1 MLIGAREA
9 SVLTSELHCG
19 QWEHLDVPHP
29 YPHVTYAL
37 CGPVQDAWSL
47 VPGKVPDLPLV
58 WSFRLCFHSRFIQ
71 LTALG

>member
-9 SVLTSELHCG
+9 SVLTSELPCG

-37 CGPVQDAWSL
+37 CRPVQDAWSL

-58 WSFRLCFHSRFIQ
+58 SSFRLCFHSRFIQ